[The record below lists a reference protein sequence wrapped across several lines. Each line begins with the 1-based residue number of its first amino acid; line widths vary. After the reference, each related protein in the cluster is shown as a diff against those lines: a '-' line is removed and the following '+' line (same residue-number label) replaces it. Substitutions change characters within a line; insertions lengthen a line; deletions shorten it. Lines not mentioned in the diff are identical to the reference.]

1 MTDQLSSDIFVLFL
15 LFCRIGGCVMFAP
28 GLSSLRIPA
37 QIRLFTA
44 LGLTAALAPVLL
56 PELSAAAAA
65 ASSSQRVFMIFTE
78 TVIGSAIGLMARFF
92 LLALQFAATAI
103 SNFIGLAGIPGIPL
117 EDADT
122 GSPLATLVSSA
133 AVMLIMAMGLHIEML
148 RGAIESYSVIPLGQ
162 PLPVSALASNLV
174 QAAAETWLLAL
185 RLCGPFLLYG
195 IVVNFALG
203 LGNRFAQQISVYHAT
218 TGAVILGGLLLLYLM
233 WIDWI
238 LIFIGAYQSWLNA
251 GGF

>member
-1 MTDQLSSDIFVLFL
+1 MTDAFSDSIFVLFL
-15 LFCRIGGCVMFAP
+15 IICRVGGCVMFAP
-28 GLSSLRIPA
+28 GLSSLRIPV
-37 QIRLFTA
+37 QIRLFVT
-44 LGLTAALAPVLL
+44 LGITAALSPILIPQLTETVAAT
-56 PELSAAAAA
+56 SANA
-65 ASSSQRVFMIFTE
+65 RVFMMFTE
-78 TVIGSAIGLMARFF
+78 IFIGSAIGLMARFF
-92 LLALQFAATAI
+92 IFALQFAATAI

-117 EDADT
+117 EEAET

-133 AVMLIMAMGLHIEML
+133 AIVIIMSMGLHIEML
-148 RGAIESYSVIPLGQ
+148 KGVMESYNVIPLGQ
-162 PLPVSALASNLV
+162 ELPIGPLTSNLV
-174 QAAAETWLLAL
+174 RAVSETWLLAL

-218 TGAVILGGLLLLYLM
+218 TGVVILGGLLLLYLI

-238 LIFIGAYQSWLNA
+238 LIFLDSYQAWLRA